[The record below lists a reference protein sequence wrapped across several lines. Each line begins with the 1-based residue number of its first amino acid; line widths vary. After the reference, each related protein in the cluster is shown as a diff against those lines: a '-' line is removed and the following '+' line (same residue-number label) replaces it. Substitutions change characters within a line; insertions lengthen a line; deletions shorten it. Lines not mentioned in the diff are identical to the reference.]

1 MPRQKDHETME
12 KYDSCYK
19 LVQQSS
25 AKGGIRAVEIAEK
38 MGVHKT
44 TVYDQLNSLEF
55 GGKVYSDQGLWKATK
70 EEEQTIKPLEKE
82 IVIELPLPENKFR
95 DVARLEVS
103 ANTLE
108 ELGYGLES
116 ERLIRPIIETF
127 NKTRTITIRG
137 KNVDDL
143 DLEKVAKLIQQ
154 ANERTSNFNL
164 KGILKKLKL

>member
-1 MPRQKDHETME
+1 
-12 KYDSCYK
+12 
-19 LVQQSS
+19 
-25 AKGGIRAVEIAEK
+25 
-38 MGVHKT
+38 
-44 TVYDQLNSLEF
+44 
-55 GGKVYSDQGLWKATK
+55 
-70 EEEQTIKPLEKE
+70 
-82 IVIELPLPENKFR
+82 
-95 DVARLEVS
+95 VARLEVI

-108 ELGYGLES
+108 ELNYYPES
-116 ERLIRPIIETF
+116 EKIVRPIIETF